1 MKRPYAWHPSVIDT
15 QLLRIGDFGKYIPT
29 LPCKLVMVNGE
40 TKVSLEKPN
49 NSTVLHTMNDF
60 PSQKSMINVQ
70 YTAVVNSKYI
80 FQSWLPCP
88 GSSPSCPAAG

>member
-40 TKVSLEKPN
+40 T
-49 NSTVLHTMNDF
+49 
-60 PSQKSMINVQ
+60 Q
-70 YTAVVNSKYI
+70 
-80 FQSWLPCP
+80 
-88 GSSPSCPAAG
+88 